1 LNTTSTNGQQ
11 NNTFL
16 DSSTNNFT
24 ITRNGSPTQ
33 GSITPYWPN
42 GQWSNYFS
50 SGNYINAASDAAF
63 GMGTGDFTIEAWIF
77 ATSAFSG
84 YQAIFGD
91 GSTTNSLFF
100 GNTTSGFGLRAG
112 NVADILVTTAPS
124 INQWFHVACTRNG
137 TIVRLFYNG
146 VQQATTTNSTNFVT
160 QTAYIGND
168 GGGSA
173 FVGYI
178 SNLRLVKGTA
188 VYTANF
194 TPSTTPLTAITNTSL
209 LTCQSNRFK
218 DNSTNN
224 FAFTITG
231 TPRVQAFQPF
241 SPTASYTTALYGGSG
256 YFNGSTDY
264 LTLTNSSALNP
275 GTGAFTFECWAYATS
290 STLNSGG
297 QSPSFLEGRNN
308 GLGVGINTSG
318 QLAIAQSFVSFL
330 LADTVA
336 FPSFQWVHIVAVRSG
351 TNLSLYKNGIRVA
364 TSASNSTN
372 FASNTL
378 NYIGSTGV
386 IFPFNYWPGYIS
398 NMRLVIGTA
407 VYDPTLTTLT
417 VPTTPLTAI
426 TNTALLTN
434 FTNAGI
440 YDAAVQNNA
449 ITVADAQVST
459 TQSKWSPTSV
469 RFDGS
474 GDYLNIPSS
483 QGLNL
488 GTGSLTIE
496 AWVYLSAMSGDYFI
510 VSSVGAGGGFFGFR
524 SGTDIGYGR
533 TGIAW
538 DYQAAS
544 GMVINN
550 WYHVAWSRNG
560 TSMRIF
566 VNGSQVGA
574 TQTTSQAYDL
584 STTSTAV
591 GSAGATLFLNG
602 YIQDLRITRGI
613 GRYTANFS
621 VPTAAFP
628 TR

>member
-1 LNTTSTNGQQ
+1 
-11 NNTFL
+11 
-16 DSSTNNFT
+16 
-24 ITRNGSPTQ
+24 
-33 GSITPYWPN
+33 
-42 GQWSNYFS
+42 
-50 SGNYINAASDAAF
+50 
-63 GMGTGDFTIEAWIF
+63 
-77 ATSAFSG
+77 
-84 YQAIFGD
+84 
-91 GSTTNSLFF
+91 
-100 GNTTSGFGLRAG
+100 
-112 NVADILVTTAPS
+112 
-124 INQWFHVACTRNG
+124 
-137 TIVRLFYNG
+137 
-146 VQQATTTNSTNFVT
+146 
-160 QTAYIGND
+160 
-168 GGGSA
+168 
-173 FVGYI
+173 
-178 SNLRLVKGTA
+178 
-188 VYTANF
+188 
-194 TPSTTPLTAITNTSL
+194 
-209 LTCQSNRFK
+209 
-218 DNSTNN
+218 
-224 FAFTITG
+224 
-231 TPRVQAFQPF
+231 
-241 SPTASYTTALYGGSG
+241 
-256 YFNGSTDY
+256 
-264 LTLTNSSALNP
+264 
-275 GTGAFTFECWAYATS
+275 
-290 STLNSGG
+290 
-297 QSPSFLEGRNN
+297 
-308 GLGVGINTSG
+308 
-318 QLAIAQSFVSFL
+318 
-330 LADTVA
+330 
-336 FPSFQWVHIVAVRSG
+336 
-351 TNLSLYKNGIRVA
+351 
-364 TSASNSTN
+364 
-372 FASNTL
+372 
-378 NYIGSTGV
+378 
-386 IFPFNYWPGYIS
+386 
-398 NMRLVIGTA
+398 
-407 VYDPTLTTLT
+407 
-417 VPTTPLTAI
+417 LTAI